1 MDKILVKG
9 TNWIGDVFLS
19 LPAVYSIRRIFPG
32 AEIDIALKR
41 PLGDLVRGVD
51 VINNVLDYDGD
62 FSGELDLVRRI
73 RKKGYD
79 LGVIFPRSLHSAL
92 LIFLGGVKERL
103 GYAADMRSVFLT
115 KRIPRT
121 EEIRSVHQSE
131 YYRNLVSTLG
141 DPGPLVTPKLSP
153 FEEEV
158 SWARNFLRRHGYR
171 GGPLFGINPGAAYG
185 DAKMWY
191 AERFAKVSDELVK
204 KFGGNP
210 VIFGGAKDLEAA
222 KEVARSMESE
232 PIFAAGRTTVRELIA
247 LISTCTVFI
256 TNDSGPMHMAAA
268 LGIPIV
274 AVFGSTNP
282 ITTSP
287 IGRAEIIRY
296 EVDCSPCLLR
306 TCPRDDHICM
316 ELVEASEV
324 IDGAEKLILSGGSG

>member
-19 LPAVYSIRRIFPG
+19 LPAVYSIRRIFPD

-51 VINNVLDYDGD
+51 VIDSVLDYDGD

-92 LIFLGGVKERL
+92 ITFFGGVKERL
-103 GYAADMRSVFLT
+103 GYVADMRSVFLT
-115 KRIPRT
+115 KRVSRT

-131 YYRNLVSTLG
+131 YYRNLISELG
-141 DPGPLVTPKLSP
+141 NPGPLVTPKLSP
-153 FEEEV
+153 SEEEV
-158 SWARNFLRRHGYR
+158 SWARNFLRRHGYG

-185 DAKMWY
+185 DAKKWF

-204 KFGGNP
+204 KFGGHP
-210 VIFGGAKDLEAA
+210 VIFGGVKDVEAA
-222 KEVARSMESE
+222 KEVARSMERE
-232 PIFAAGRTTVRELIA
+232 PILAAGRTTIRELIA

-282 ITTSP
+282 KTTSP
-287 IGRAEIIRY
+287 MGRVEIIRH

-306 TCPRDDHICM
+306 TCPKDYHRCM
-316 ELVEASEV
+316 ELVEAIEV
-324 IDGAEKLILSGGSG
+324 IDGAERIILSDSG